1 MRERERIIR
10 LNVCFAFEHWM
21 LVLRSPLF
29 VLMTLV
35 DDRWNERRSLL
46 NNFNCLRAI
55 FEFLLVHILTGLYSF
70 SEFSLV

>member
-1 MRERERIIR
+1 MREPERIR
-10 LNVCFAFEHWM
+10 LSVCFAFEHWM

-35 DDRWNERRSLL
+35 DDRSNEQRSLF
-46 NNFNCLRAI
+46 NNFDRLGAM

-70 SEFSLV
+70 SKFSLV